1 MKKTSIW
8 RKLHRLWIT
17 AGATAGI
24 VFVVWSLLAYRAT
37 ALAHQAIE
45 SDAAVT
51 VTRGDG
57 SWSFAPRTPAAAG
70 LIFFPGGLVD
80 PVAYA
85 PLTHAIAA
93 AGYPSVLV
101 QVPMRGAFG
110 GADSPAV
117 LSRALLAAR
126 SHSQVR
132 AWVIAGHS
140 RGGVIASKVAR
151 DGFPSLAGLVLIGT
165 SHPRDF
171 SLAALTVPVTRI
183 YGTHDTIASMEKLER
198 TRGNLPAA
206 TRMVRID
213 GGNHSQFGYYGFQP
227 FDWPATITRE
237 AQQAITRQAV
247 LDALASAAR
256 LRSPAAPRPSP

>member
-1 MKKTSIW
+1 MKKKTSIW
-8 RKLHRLWIT
+8 RKLHRIWIAT
-17 AGATAGI
+17 GATVGI
-24 VFVVWSLLAYRAT
+24 LFVVWSLLAYRAT
-37 ALAHQAIE
+37 SVARQALQ

-51 VTRGDG
+51 VTEGDG

-85 PLTHAIAA
+85 PLMRAIAA
-93 AGYPSVLV
+93 AGFPAVLV

-117 LSRALLAAR
+117 RTRALLAAR
-126 SHSQVR
+126 SHGDVR

-140 RGGVIASKVAR
+140 RGGVIASQIVR
-151 DGFPSLAGLVLIGT
+151 DGFPSLAALVLIGT

-171 SLAALTVPVTRI
+171 SLASLTIPVTRV
-183 YGTHDTIASMEKLER
+183 YGTHDTIASVEKLER
-198 TRGNLPAA
+198 TRGNLPPS
-206 TRMVRID
+206 TRMVRIE

-227 FDWPATITRE
+227 LDWPAAITRD
-237 AQQAITRQAV
+237 AQQAITQRAV
-247 LDALASAAR
+247 LDALVAAVPR
-256 LRSPAAPRPSP
+256 APQS